1 MQPSQPLSPSPQ
13 LPAQSSAQQPAQAPA
28 QPGVILVV
36 EDDDDLR
43 DTLVYN
49 LRAEGYETRATAD
62 GVTALEIARQQPLA
76 LVLLD
81 LMLPRLNGLD
91 VCRQLRARPETADL
105 PILMLTA
112 RAEES
117 DVVVGLELGAD
128 DYVTKPFG
136 WSEVRARV
144 RALLRRGRN
153 SASAQGGQSGA
164 TEPVGDTLTAD
175 DIHIDV
181 ARHEVTKR
189 GEPIPLPVRLF
200 DLLVYLVRNRGAVL
214 TRGRLLERVWG
225 YDYAGDT
232 RTVDVHIRWL
242 REKIEDDPANPQLIQ
257 TVRGVGYRFKG

>member
-1 MQPSQPLSPSPQ
+1 MQPPQPTSPAS
-13 LPAQSSAQQPAQAPA
+13 QQPAPTQP

-36 EDDDDLR
+36 EDDTDLR
-43 DTLVYN
+43 DTIVYN
-49 LRAEGYETRATAD
+49 LRADGYETLAAAD
-62 GVTALEIARQQPLA
+62 GVTALEIARRQPTPA

-91 VCRQLRARPETADL
+91 VCRQLRASPATADL

-112 RAEES
+112 RADES

-144 RALLRRGRN
+144 RALLRRGRG
-153 SASAQGGQSGA
+153 SATAQSSPSGA
-164 TEPVGDTLTAD
+164 TEPAGETLAAG

-181 ARHEVTKR
+181 GRHEVTKR
-189 GEPIPLPVRLF
+189 GEAITLPVRLF
-200 DLLVYLVRNRGAVL
+200 DLLVYLVRNKGAVL

-225 YDYAGDT
+225 YDYVGDT

-242 REKIEDDPANPQLIQ
+242 RERIEDDPANPQLIQ